1 MIAVVA
7 TCLIYPW
14 VATQPLASKL
24 VHLPLA
30 LIPLWIAYEMAM
42 PDYMNIRV
50 DLFFIAPLILLALVI
65 WAIKIGLFRRREQD
79 KPNKEGCIAACQQ
92 IHPWLNKPGRV
103 AEELCEVSIWRL
115 C

>member
-1 MIAVVA
+1 MKTEYWVNVIGVVMLIVVA

-65 WAIKIGLFRRREQD
+65 WAIKIVLFRRREQD
-79 KPNKEGCIAACQQ
+79 RPNKSQ
-92 IHPWLNKPGRV
+92 HPT
-103 AEELCEVSIWRL
+103 A
-115 C
+115 